1 MKGILEIMRIRLEE
15 LEGGTLDLEFAE
27 TPESFPV
34 LREMADNGACAFLTP
49 LKAAL
54 RAQQIGDIVELTG
67 RIATTVR
74 LDCGRC
80 LGSFEMPIES
90 EFALTYCQREP
101 APDKSGP
108 NQEELE
114 LTAEDMELIHY
125 QGEEI
130 NLENEIQEQVVLA
143 FPIRPLCR
151 PDCRGLCPT
160 CGADLNTAECT
171 CDRSPSGG
179 QFDALKKLDLKKG

>member
-1 MKGILEIMRIRLEE
+1 MKGISEIMRIRLEE
-15 LEGGTLDLEFAE
+15 LEGGKLDLEFSE

-34 LREMADNGACAFLTP
+34 LQEMADNGVCRFLTP
-49 LKAAL
+49 VKAAL
-54 RAQQIGDIVELTG
+54 RVQQIGDMVELEG
-67 RIATTVR
+67 SIATTVR

-90 EFALTYCQREP
+90 KFALTYCRRAP
-101 APDKSGP
+101 ATEKRGP
-108 NQEELE
+108 NQEEFE
-114 LTAEDMELIHY
+114 LTAEDMALIHY

-151 PDCRGLCPT
+151 PACRGMCPR
-160 CGADLNTAECT
+160 CGADLNAANCD

-179 QFDALKKLDLKKG
+179 QFDALKKLDLKK

>member
-1 MKGILEIMRIRLEE
+1 LKGISEIMRIHIEE
-15 LEGGTLDLEFAE
+15 LEGGTLDLEFSE

-34 LREMADNGACAFLTP
+34 LQEMADNGVCEFLTP

-54 RAQQIGDIVELTG
+54 RAQQIDDIVQLEG
-67 RIATTVR
+67 SIATTVR

-90 EFALTYCQREP
+90 KFALTYRQRAP
-101 APDKSGP
+101 APDNSGP
-108 NQEELE
+108 NHEELE

-151 PDCRGLCPT
+151 PDCRGLCPA
-160 CGADLNTAECT
+160 CGADLNAANCD

-179 QFDALKKLDLKKG
+179 KFDALKNLKLK